1 MPVKNCIPCYNDGMS
16 TLYLFDRSNMNPAR
30 NYLYEIPKDSVYPT
44 KSPNWKDHSVKV
56 ENFQFIRIGLEISI
70 KVALDQEKIAIA
82 GYDYVQI
89 DQDDKLYRF
98 FVTHMEQIALETI
111 RLDLRLDVLNTFFA
125 REIPFSVRTHTTRK
139 HKKCWAYKTDLQDK
153 VHIQPIIDRF
163 PENINPALEKIKDV
177 PLYPVIK
184 EGSNNLF
191 DANSAVSG
199 WIVAT
204 TGALSSDPSLSASD
218 YIEIEPN
225 TLYSNNVIIQNYAT
239 GGLAFYDSSKTYI
252 SGVPNRSSAYN
263 SVTSPANAKYVR
275 FTMLNTEKSGV
286 MFNKG
291 ALLPFEPY
299 RTPDDPDY
307 WIDRRWYLVYY
318 NNSGHINTLL
328 TSNMSLYCT
337 YGGQTYQCGIIDD
350 IDREDVRILKIVE
363 IPLPPFA
370 IEVANG
376 NVPTPLPSSWS
387 NIIDY
392 DGNDFPSSLTSVDDY
407 AYKGD
412 ELMLDLEDIPHYGNT
427 YNTIAE
433 ADIYTTTRSFAL
445 RPDPK
450 LLNSEFSELKILCDS
465 WSFLI
470 RLENFVLQDPDYFI
484 EDTISLRFNYYV
496 TDNYDGSYLLMASRD
511 YNHPFIETTDDIA
524 HDPTIFK
531 VVFDTDFDLLLL
543 CDRTYEV
550 PIYTSDYLQYVN
562 YGYKYDKQKLDT
574 ELESMSASSGIS
586 IALSMAGAIGAGI
599 FGGPLGLVAGIGAVV
614 GTTSSAIIKQIKS
627 ATTGNLDLQQ
637 KLSMLKTQNGNV
649 SGNSKAS
656 LLYRYNSIEVENQER
671 ASQYSGFRWQLYQP
685 RNDIMR
691 MLDNLFYLTGYA
703 CNEIGNPNV
712 HTKLLFDHIECEA
725 DFQITDDWKYQG
737 LTIDYIEDA
746 KEKFRQGVTIFH
758 DKTPSNPT
766 LCTYD
771 DTMTKFNFDA
781 E

>member
-111 RLDLRLDVLNTFFA
+111 RLDLRLDVLNTFFVH
-125 REIPFSVRTHTTRK
+125 EIPFSVRTHTTRK
-139 HKKCWAYKTDLQDK
+139 HKKCWASKLDLQDK

-163 PENINPALEKIKDV
+163 PENINPSLEKIKDV
-177 PLYPVIK
+177 PLYPVINEASTNLANYSTRTQGYRLDGSGTLYPDAGAYSIFVRVNPNTQYSK
-184 EGSNNLF
+184 RGGIDAGYIAYGETLSDYLGVFSGDNFTTPSGCYIIGFSCYDTETQPQVNEGS
-191 DANSAVSG
+191 
-199 WIVAT
+199 T
-204 TGALSSDPSLSASD
+204 
-218 YIEIEPN
+218 
-225 TLYSNNVIIQNYAT
+225 
-239 GGLAFYDSSKTYI
+239 
-252 SGVPNRSSAYN
+252 
-263 SVTSPANAKYVR
+263 
-275 FTMLNTEKSGV
+275 
-286 MFNKG
+286 
-291 ALLPFEPY
+291 LLPYEPY
-299 RTPDDPDY
+299 YPAGDPDY
-307 WIDRRWYLVYY
+307 YIDRKWYLVYY

-328 TSNMSLYCT
+328 TSNVSLYCS
-337 YGGQTYQCGIIDD
+337 YGGQTYQCGTIDD
-350 IDREDVRILKIVE
+350 VDREDVRILKIVE

-370 IEVANG
+370 IEVAND
-376 NVPTPLPSSWS
+376 NAPTPLPSSWS

-392 DGNDFPSSLTSVDDY
+392 DGNDFPASLTSVDDY
-407 AYKGD
+407 AYKGN

-484 EDTISLRFNYYV
+484 EDAISLRFNYYV

-671 ASQYSGFRWQLYQP
+671 ASQYAGFRWQLYQP
-685 RNDIMR
+685 RIDVMR

-703 CNEIGNPNV
+703 CNEIGKPNV

-725 DFQITDDWKYQG
+725 DFQITNDWKWQG

-781 E
+781 Y